1 MRFVAVSPLPSVIG
15 TPYGFKEERREK
27 GRKEGRKDKTFLDWS
42 LETTF
47 RAADSHRRISEV
59 YPSVRL
65 HHEHDEEGLD
75 TEYEE
80 RLRGFW
86 T

>member
-27 GRKEGRKDKTFLDWS
+27 GRKDKTFLDWS

-47 RAADSHRRISEV
+47 MGCRFSQAYFRSLCDFITSMTKKASTPNTKKD
-59 YPSVRL
+59 
-65 HHEHDEEGLD
+65 
-75 TEYEE
+75 
-80 RLRGFW
+80 
-86 T
+86 